1 MNKIVIAFFIFLINT
16 VLYAEDQNK
25 ELDRLFLELKK
36 NIPSKSSNIEQQI
49 WLLWSTHPSDEK
61 LTSLLDE
68 GSRLVQDQKLYK
80 AISIFTDAIELDPT
94 WAEAW
99 NKRATVYYMLGQ
111 YDKSMFDIKTTL
123 ELEPRHFGAMDGMIS
138 IFLKQ
143 KKFKSI
149 PLKVSAPFHCSLM
162 KKAAENMKDKIE
174 NTTFLKAKP
183 NIISNVTAKE
193 ETNENRIKPLLID
206 QITSRVRWK
215 ESVEYMIKN
224 GITNFLEIGPGKV
237 LSGLIKRIV
246 NFTEYSIFPFL

>member
-61 LTSLLDE
+61 LTSLLNE

-99 NKRATVYYMLGQ
+99 NKRATVFYMVGEFK
-111 YDKSMFDIKTTL
+111 KSK
-123 ELEPRHFGAMDGMIS
+123 
-138 IFLKQ
+138 
-143 KKFKSI
+143 
-149 PLKVSAPFHCSLM
+149 
-162 KKAAENMKDKIE
+162 
-174 NTTFLKAKP
+174 
-183 NIISNVTAKE
+183 
-193 ETNENRIKPLLID
+193 
-206 QITSRVRWK
+206 
-215 ESVEYMIKN
+215 
-224 GITNFLEIGPGKV
+224 
-237 LSGLIKRIV
+237 
-246 NFTEYSIFPFL
+246 